1 MKTEIVKDMF
11 ESIDKL
17 ITEQV
22 TANFDTLY
30 GYIFPLWST
39 LVVIYLVIEA
49 WAIIYGQKE
58 MLMSEFIQHLLVIS
72 VVTVF
77 MGASSV
83 YVTEVVPFVM
93 KSGEQIAAGLTGSEG
108 GNSIDAMINQIMEQG
123 EGIHNDFAKNSV
135 WSISDNIIT
144 LIKLVLLMI
153 SGGLFVLYAAS
164 YLIMAKVMVGILLS
178 LGGIFI
184 AFAVFPAT
192 RQMFTA
198 WVGSCFNY
206 IFLNIGYAVLFS
218 IMMKYLNEY
227 ISKNTV
233 EIQGNVWGAF
243 SVSLVFGIGIFL
255 LQQVATL
262 MSILT
267 GGVGINGLVG
277 AVNGFAK
284 TAAQATG
291 LSKAANVG
299 AGLAGKGAAMTG
311 RGAMNIASSGLS
323 HLIKAGKVK
332 GG

>member
-1 MKTEIVKDMF
+1 MEIYKDISSFLNKT
-11 ESIDKL
+11 

-22 TANFDTLY
+22 ATNFDTLY

-58 MLMSEFIQHLLVIS
+58 MLMSEFIQHFLVIS

-77 MGASSV
+77 MGASSM
-83 YVTEVVPFVM
+83 YVTEIVPFVM
-93 KSGEQIAAGLTGSEG
+93 KSGEQISAGLTGSEG
-108 GNSIDAMINQIMEQG
+108 GNTIDAMVNKIMEMG
-123 EGIHNDFAKNSV
+123 KGIYDDFSNHSALD
-135 WSISDNIIT
+135 ISGNIIVA
-144 LIKLVLLMI
+144 IKLILLMI

-198 WVGSCFNY
+198 WMGSCLNY
-206 IFLNIGYAVLFS
+206 IFLNIGYAILFS
-218 IMMKYLNEY
+218 IMMKYLTDYMTNN
-227 ISKNTV
+227 SAK
-233 EIQGNVWGAF
+233 IQSNVWEVF
-243 SVSLVFGIGIFL
+243 SIALVFGIGIFL

-299 AGLAGKGAAMTG
+299 AGLAGKGASMAG
-311 RGAMNIASSGLS
+311 RGAMNMASSGLRS
-323 HLIKAGKVK
+323 LMNKGKVK

>member
-1 MKTEIVKDMF
+1 MNKT
-11 ESIDKL
+11 

-22 TANFDTLY
+22 ATNFDTLY

-58 MLMSEFIQHLLVIS
+58 MLMSEFIQHFLVIS

-77 MGASSV
+77 MGASSM
-83 YVTEVVPFVM
+83 YVTEIVPFVM
-93 KSGEQIAAGLTGSEG
+93 KSGEQISAGLTGSEG
-108 GNSIDAMINQIMEQG
+108 GNTIDAMVNKIMEMG
-123 EGIHNDFAKNSV
+123 KGIYDDFSNHSALD
-135 WSISDNIIT
+135 ISGNIIVA
-144 LIKLVLLMI
+144 IKLILLMI

-198 WVGSCFNY
+198 WMGSCLNY
-206 IFLNIGYAVLFS
+206 IFLNIGYAILFS
-218 IMMKYLNEY
+218 IMMKYLTDYMTNN
-227 ISKNTV
+227 SAK
-233 EIQGNVWGAF
+233 IQSNVWEVF
-243 SVSLVFGIGIFL
+243 SIALVFGIGIFL

-299 AGLAGKGAAMTG
+299 AGLAGKGASMAG
-311 RGAMNIASSGLS
+311 RGAMNMASSGLRS
-323 HLIKAGKVK
+323 LMNKGKVK

>member
-1 MKTEIVKDMF
+1 MEIYKDVS
-11 ESIDKL
+11 EALSKL

-22 TANFDTLY
+22 ATNFDTLY
-30 GYIFPLWST
+30 GYIFPIWST

-58 MLMSEFIQHLLVIS
+58 MLISEFIQHLLVIS

-77 MGASSV
+77 MGASSM
-83 YVTEVVPFVM
+83 YVTEIVPFVM

-108 GNSIDAMINQIMEQG
+108 GNSIDAMINQIINLG
-123 EGIHNDFAKNSV
+123 ELIQSDYADKSGF
-135 WSISDNIIT
+135 SISGT
-144 LIKLVLLMI
+144 LIFAVKMILLMA

-164 YLIMAKVMVGILLS
+164 YLIMAKMMVGILLS

-206 IFLNIGYAVLFS
+206 IFLNIGYAILFS
-218 IMMKYLNEY
+218 IMIKYLNEY
-227 ISKNTV
+227 IGKNTI
-233 EIQGNVWGAF
+233 EIQSNVWEVF
-243 SVSLVFGIGIFL
+243 SIALVFGIGIFL

-299 AGLAGKGAAMTG
+299 TGLAGKGASMAG
-311 RGAMNIASSGLS
+311 RGAMNMASSGLRS
-323 HLIKAGKVK
+323 LMNKGKVK

>member
-1 MKTEIVKDMF
+1 MQKEIVKDMF
-11 ESIDKL
+11 ESVDKL

-22 TANFDTLY
+22 AVNFDTLY
-30 GYIFPLWST
+30 GFIFPMWST
-39 LVVIYLVIEA
+39 LVVIYFVIEA
-49 WAIIYGQKE
+49 WAIIYGHKE
-58 MLMSEFIQHLLVIS
+58 MIVNELVQKLLVIS

-77 MGASSV
+77 MGASTV

-108 GNSIDAMINQIMEQG
+108 GNSIDAMINQITKLG
-123 EGIHNDFAKNSV
+123 EDINDDLAENSA
-135 WSISDNIIT
+135 WSVGDNIT
-144 LIKLVLLMI
+144 ALIKLVLLII
-153 SGGLFVLYAAS
+153 SGGIFVLYAAA

-184 AFAVFPAT
+184 AFAAFPAT

-218 IMMKYLNEY
+218 IMIRYLNNY
-227 ISKNTV
+227 ININSA
-233 EIQGNVWGAF
+233 EIKTNVWETFFVA
-243 SVSLVFGIGIFL
+243 LVFGIGIFL

-277 AVNGFAK
+277 A
-284 TAAQATG
+284 
-291 LSKAANVG
+291 
-299 AGLAGKGAAMTG
+299 GLAGKGASMAG
-311 RGAMNIASSGLS
+311 RGAMNMASSGLRS
-323 HLIKAGKVK
+323 LMNKGKVK

>member
-1 MKTEIVKDMF
+1 MEIYKDISSFLNKT
-11 ESIDKL
+11 

-22 TANFDTLY
+22 ATNFDTLY

-58 MLMSEFIQHLLVIS
+58 MLMSEFIQHFLVIS

-77 MGASSV
+77 MGASSM
-83 YVTEVVPFVM
+83 YVTEIVPFVM

-108 GNSIDAMINQIMEQG
+108 GNTIDAMVNKIMEMG
-123 EGIHNDFAKNSV
+123 KGIYDDFSNHSALD
-135 WSISDNIIT
+135 ISGNIIVA
-144 LIKLVLLMI
+144 IKLILLMI

-198 WVGSCFNY
+198 WMGSCLNY
-206 IFLNIGYAVLFS
+206 IFLNIGYAILFS
-218 IMMKYLNEY
+218 IMMKYLTDYMTNN
-227 ISKNTV
+227 SAK
-233 EIQGNVWGAF
+233 IQSNVWEVF
-243 SVSLVFGIGIFL
+243 SIALVFGIGIFL

-299 AGLAGKGAAMTG
+299 AGLAGKGASMAG
-311 RGAMNIASSGLS
+311 RGAMNMASSGLRS
-323 HLIKAGKVK
+323 LMNKGKVK

>member
-1 MKTEIVKDMF
+1 MQIYKDFSDFLDKTIA
-11 ESIDKL
+11 
-17 ITEQV
+17 EQV

-30 GYIFPLWST
+30 GYIFPMWST
-39 LVVIYLVIEA
+39 LVVIYFVIEA

-58 MLMSEFIQHLLVIS
+58 MLMSEFIQHFLVIS

-83 YVTEVVPFVM
+83 YGTEVVPFVM

-108 GNSIDAMINQIMEQG
+108 GNSIDEMINKITELG
-123 EGIHNDFAKNSV
+123 RDIFKDYEESSV
-135 WSISDNIIT
+135 LSMIT
-144 LIKLVLLMI
+144 GAITFLIKLILVSVM
-153 SGGLFVLYAAS
+153 GGMFVMYAAA
-164 YLIMAKVMVGILLS
+164 YLLMAKVMVGILLS

-198 WVGSCFNY
+198 WVGSCLNY
-206 IFLNIGYAVLFS
+206 IFLNIGYAILFS
-218 IMMKYLNEY
+218 IMLKYITDY
-227 ISKNTV
+227 IEKNNA
-233 EIQGNVWGAF
+233 EIIGNLWSTF
-243 SVSLVFGIGIFL
+243 SIAMVFGIGIFL

-299 AGLAGKGAAMTG
+299 TGLAGKGAAMAG
-311 RGAMNIASSGLS
+311 RGAMNMASSGLRS
-323 HLIKAGKVK
+323 LMNKGKVK

>member
-1 MKTEIVKDMF
+1 MEIYKDVS
-11 ESIDKL
+11 EALSKL

-22 TANFDTLY
+22 ATNFDTLY
-30 GYIFPLWST
+30 GYIFPIWST

-58 MLMSEFIQHLLVIS
+58 MLISEFIQHLLVIS

-77 MGASSV
+77 MGASSM
-83 YVTEVVPFVM
+83 YVTEIVPFVM

-108 GNSIDAMINQIMEQG
+108 GNSIDAMINQIINLG
-123 EGIHNDFAKNSV
+123 ELIQSDYADKSGF
-135 WSISDNIIT
+135 SISGT
-144 LIKLVLLMI
+144 LIFAVKMILLMA

-164 YLIMAKVMVGILLS
+164 YLIMAKMMVGILLS

-206 IFLNIGYAVLFS
+206 IFLNIGYAILFS
-218 IMMKYLNEY
+218 IMIKYLNEY
-227 ISKNTV
+227 IGKNTI
-233 EIQGNVWGAF
+233 EIQSNVWEVF
-243 SVSLVFGIGIFL
+243 SIALVFGIGIFL

-299 AGLAGKGAAMTG
+299 AGLAGKGASMAG
-311 RGAMNIASSGLS
+311 RGAMNMASSGLRS
-323 HLIKAGKVK
+323 LMNKGKVK

>member
-1 MKTEIVKDMF
+1 MEIYKDVS
-11 ESIDKL
+11 EALSKL

-22 TANFDTLY
+22 ATNFDTLY
-30 GYIFPLWST
+30 GYIFPIWST

-58 MLMSEFIQHLLVIS
+58 MLISEFIQHLLVIS

-77 MGASSV
+77 MGASSM
-83 YVTEVVPFVM
+83 YVTEIVPFVM

-108 GNSIDAMINQIMEQG
+108 GNSIDAMINQIINLG
-123 EGIHNDFAKNSV
+123 ELIQSDYADKSGF
-135 WSISDNIIT
+135 SISGT
-144 LIKLVLLMI
+144 LIFAVKMILLMA

-164 YLIMAKVMVGILLS
+164 YLIMAKMMVGILLS

-206 IFLNIGYAVLFS
+206 IFLNIGYAILFS
-218 IMMKYLNEY
+218 IMIKYLNEY
-227 ISKNTV
+227 IGKNTI
-233 EIQGNVWGAF
+233 EIQSNVWEVF
-243 SVSLVFGIGIFL
+243 SIALVFGIGIFL

-299 AGLAGKGAAMTG
+299 TGLAGKGASLAG
-311 RGAMNIASSGLS
+311 RGAMNMASSGLRS
-323 HLIKAGKVK
+323 LMNKGKVK

>member
-1 MKTEIVKDMF
+1 M
-11 ESIDKL
+11 
-17 ITEQV
+17 
-22 TANFDTLY
+22 
-30 GYIFPLWST
+30 
-39 LVVIYLVIEA
+39 VIYLVIEA

-58 MLMSEFIQHLLVIS
+58 MLISEFIQHLLVIS

-77 MGASSV
+77 MGASSM
-83 YVTEVVPFVM
+83 YVTEIVPFVM

-108 GNSIDAMINQIMEQG
+108 GNSIDAMINQIINLG
-123 EGIHNDFAKNSV
+123 ELIQSDYADKSGF
-135 WSISDNIIT
+135 SISGT
-144 LIKLVLLMI
+144 LIFAVKMILLMA

-164 YLIMAKVMVGILLS
+164 YLIMAKMMVGILLS

-206 IFLNIGYAVLFS
+206 IFLNIGYAILFS
-218 IMMKYLNEY
+218 IMIKYLNEY
-227 ISKNTV
+227 IGKNTI
-233 EIQGNVWGAF
+233 EIQSNVWEVF
-243 SVSLVFGIGIFL
+243 SIALVFGIGIFL

-299 AGLAGKGAAMTG
+299 TGLAGKGASLAG
-311 RGAMNIASSGLS
+311 RGAMNMASSGLRS
-323 HLIKAGKVK
+323 LMNKGKVK